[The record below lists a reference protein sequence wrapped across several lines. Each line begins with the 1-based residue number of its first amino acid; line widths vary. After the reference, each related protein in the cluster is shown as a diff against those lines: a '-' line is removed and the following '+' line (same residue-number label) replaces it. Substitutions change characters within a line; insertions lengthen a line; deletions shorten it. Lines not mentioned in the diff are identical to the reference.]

1 VAGSQFPPAGAP
13 PQSVVPSQSVV
24 PPSRSPVLAPSSHP
38 PVVGQ
43 PSRLPVV
50 VQRVPRTPDG
60 APAGPSTGPRQEA
73 APPPPAFPPAGATA
87 TGTPA
92 ARGGV
97 PVSTGRADPPAAAT
111 HPGRPADLPDLDEL
125 ARRLIEPVGRLL
137 RKELRDGRERAGRL
151 HDRRR

>member
-1 VAGSQFPPAGAP
+1 VSA
-13 PQSVVPSQSVV
+13 
-24 PPSRSPVLAPSSHP
+24 SHL

-50 VQRVPRTPDG
+50 VQRVSSRPQA

-73 APPPPAFPPAGATA
+73 APPPPASRPAGATA
-87 TGTPA
+87 ASNPA

-97 PVSTGRADPPAAAT
+97 PVGTGRADPAAQDAT
-111 HPGRPADLPDLDEL
+111 HRPGRPADLPDLDEL

-137 RKELRDGRERAGRL
+137 RAELRHGRERAGRL